1 MLPNLLQRCVMQTE
15 PVLDQAELDA
25 RLAALED
32 SIEAINT
39 RIARLAI
46 ALKVSLDT
54 PDHVQQVIDRSAMP
68 KDVVSPF
75 APDATVTGQVPGD
88 GEFALA
94 DRRTDANRRK
104 AFEWEELRGL
114 LILRFEIEKNYVEQ
128 LGLPATRQIVS
139 FAENHQLREGFAA
152 HADGLDVAQL
162 MDDSRP

>member
-1 MLPNLLQRCVMQTE
+1 MLPNPLQRCVMQTE

-68 KDVVSPF
+68 KDAGVAVCTRCHRDR
-75 APDATVTGQVPGD
+75 AGTGRRQ
-88 GEFALA
+88 FALA

-104 AFEWEELRGL
+104 AFEWEELR
-114 LILRFEIEKNYVEQ
+114 
-128 LGLPATRQIVS
+128 
-139 FAENHQLREGFAA
+139 AA
-152 HADGLDVAQL
+152 C
-162 MDDSRP
+162 

>member
-1 MLPNLLQRCVMQTE
+1 MLPNPLQRCVMQTE

-75 APDATVTGQVPGD
+75 APDATVTGQIPGD

-114 LILRFEIEKNYVEQ
+114 LILRFEIEKIMSSSLACRPRGKLFRSPKTTNCAR
-128 LGLPATRQIVS
+128 GLPPTPMVWMLPS
-139 FAENHQLREGFAA
+139 
-152 HADGLDVAQL
+152 
-162 MDDSRP
+162 